1 MEDFIS
7 KKIDDVC
14 NHIKIFFNYLS
25 IQRTGYLTPIDT
37 DKTLESIYKID
48 PSLPRIER
56 QILAQKNVEAKK
68 EGALLQVHKVIN
80 EDMID
85 YIISSIY
92 NCKNYS
98 KPNSSIDKIEI
109 KRKIINFIQNNNV
122 NIENNAINTIVEY
135 IQYCANS
142 ISNIS
147 EDTFSKNYKSLINY
161 VSQNKREF
169 ENYDMDN
176 EWSKMAL
183 QSIFHITLAFLDW
196 LELDILSDLEVD
208 YAVEFILTKNMY
220 DKYKKVFYEHQ
231 ELLEEKKKSP
241 EFKSKFDNLCIE
253 VYKQYKRYNIFV
265 SDKLCVK
272 ITSHI
277 LCMSNYENLL
287 QTLKLGKIFA
297 KPPLVKKDE
306 HILLQNDP
314 YYTQKIDIKLPTLNY
329 VKNILTDQNSPQS
342 VFISEEKLKMHPPNI
357 QELKTTFDLKYHWGQ
372 RKLLMSEILFFSK
385 ILNYKDEERTVVYIG
400 AATGTHIILLTS
412 MFPNLKFD
420 LYDPNDF
427 DNVLRGNKNINIYQ
441 QFFTHKEAE
450 KYKDKNVIFI
460 SDIRTIPEGFR
471 QKEGVYVDAMEE
483 TMKNQEAQ
491 KQYIQIMNP
500 YFSMLKF
507 KCPYPE
513 EGKSKYYKYLKGI
526 VYKQVWAPVISAESR
541 LIISQ
546 KDNYTEINYNIIKHE
561 RQLAYFN
568 LSRQIDFSNEKID
581 FMNISLKDF
590 WNNLVTNVK
599 IFNLDFYLEL
609 FIIHDYYKK
618 FFNAEIAL
626 DKYMELVKTITRVL
640 NANKNISDNQFYFSK
655 SKE

>member
-25 IQRTGYLTPIDT
+25 VQRTGYLTPIDT
-37 DKTLESIYKID
+37 NKALESLYKID
-48 PSLPRIER
+48 TSLSRIER
-56 QILAQKNVEAKK
+56 QILEQKNVEAKR
-68 EGALLQVHKVIN
+68 EGVLLQVHKVIN
-80 EDMID
+80 EDMVD
-85 YIISSIY
+85 YIFSSIY

-98 KPNSSIDKIEI
+98 KPKSSIDKMEI
-109 KRKIINFIQNNNV
+109 KNKIKNFIQNNNV

-147 EDTFSKNYKSLINY
+147 EDSFSKNYKSLINY

-196 LELDILSDLEVD
+196 LELDILSDVEVD
-208 YAVEFILTKNMY
+208 YAVEFILTKYMY
-220 DKYKKVFYEHQ
+220 DKYKKVFYKHQ

-241 EFKSKFDNLCIE
+241 EFKSKFDNFCIE
-253 VYKQYKRYNIFV
+253 VYKQYKKYNIFV
-265 SDKLCVK
+265 SDKLCIK

-277 LCMSNYENLL
+277 LCMSNYEKLL
-287 QTLKLGKIFA
+287 QTLKIGKIVV
-297 KPPLVKKDE
+297 KPLTVKKDE
-306 HILLQNDP
+306 RILLKNDP
-314 YYTQKIDIKLPTLNY
+314 YYTQKIDVKLPTLNY
-329 VKNILTDQNSPQS
+329 VKNILIEQNSPQS
-342 VFISEEKLKMHPPNI
+342 AFISEKLNMLPPNI
-357 QELKTTFDLKYHWGQ
+357 QELKTTFDLRYHWGQ
-372 RKLLMSEILFFSK
+372 RKLLMTEILFFSK
-385 ILNYKDEERTVVYIG
+385 IFNYKDEERTVVYIG

-420 LYDPNDF
+420 LYDPNNF

-441 QFFTHKEAE
+441 QFFTNKEAE
-450 KYKDKNVIFI
+450 KYKNKNVIFI
-460 SDIRTIPEGFR
+460 SDIRTVSSEVNKR
-471 QKEGVYVDAMEE
+471 KEDVDVMEE
-483 TMKNQEAQ
+483 TMKNQESQ

-500 YFSMLKF
+500 YYSMLKF

-526 VYKQVWAPVISAESR
+526 VYKQVWAPVTSAETR

-546 KDNYTEINYNIIKHE
+546 KDNYTEIDYDIIKHE

-581 FMNISLKDF
+581 FMNTSLKDF
-590 WNNLVTNVK
+590 WGNLATNVK

-609 FIIHDYYKK
+609 FVLHYYYKK
-618 FFNAEIAL
+618 FFNTEISV
-626 DKYMELVKTITRVL
+626 DRYIELVKTITRVL
-640 NANKNISDNQFYFSK
+640 NVNKNMSDNQFYFSK

>member
-25 IQRTGYLTPIDT
+25 MERTGYLTPVDT
-37 DKTLESIYKID
+37 NKTLEPIYKIKQ
-48 PSLPRIER
+48 SLSRIER
-56 QILAQKNVEAKK
+56 EIITEKNIEARK
-68 EGALLQVHKVIN
+68 EGVLLQVHKVIN
-80 EDMID
+80 EDMVD

-98 KPNSSIDKIEI
+98 RPNSTIDKISI
-109 KRKIINFIQNNNV
+109 KSKIINYIQNNNV
-122 NIENNAINTIVEY
+122 NIENNAIDAIVEY
-135 IQYCANS
+135 VQYCANS

-147 EDTFSKNYKSLINY
+147 EDTFTKNYNSLINY

-183 QSIFHITLAFLDW
+183 QSMFHITLAFLDW
-196 LELDILSDLEVD
+196 LELDILSDVEVD
-208 YAVEFILTKNMY
+208 YAVEFILTRNMY
-220 DKYKKVFYEHQ
+220 DKYKKIFYKHQ
-231 ELLEEKKKSP
+231 DILEEKKKLP
-241 EFKSKFDNLCIE
+241 EFKSKFDNFCIE

-272 ITSHI
+272 ITTHI

-287 QTLKLGKIFA
+287 KTLKLGKIFA
-297 KPPLVKKDE
+297 KPLVEKDNHILVKS
-306 HILLQNDP
+306 DP
-314 YYTQKIDIKLPTLNY
+314 YYTQKIDVKIPTLNY
-329 VKNILTDQNSPQS
+329 VKNILIDQNSPQS
-342 VFISEEKLKMHPPNI
+342 IFISEKLNMHPPNI
-357 QELKTTFDLKYHWGQ
+357 QDLKPNFDLKYHWGQ

-385 ILNYKDEERTVVYIG
+385 ILNYIDEERTVVYIG
-400 AATGTHIILLTS
+400 AATGTHILLLTS
-412 MFPNLKFD
+412 IFPNLKFD

-427 DNVLRGNKNINIYQ
+427 DNVLMGNKNINIYK
-441 QFFTHKEAE
+441 QFFTNEDAE
-450 KYKDKNVIFI
+450 KYKGKNVIFI
-460 SDIRTIPEGFR
+460 SDIRTIP
-471 QKEGVYVDAMEE
+471 VMEE
-483 TMKNQEAQ
+483 TLKNQQYVQIMEETLKNQEAQ
-491 KQYIQIMNP
+491 KQYVQIMNP

-513 EGKSKYYKYLKGI
+513 DGKSKYYKYLKGI
-526 VYKQVWAPVISAESR
+526 VYKQVWAPFTSAESR

-546 KDNYTEINYNIIKHE
+546 KDNYTEVNYDIIKHE

-568 LSRQIDFSNEKID
+568 LARQIDFSNEKID

-590 WNNLVTNVK
+590 WETLATNVK

-609 FIIHDYYKK
+609 FVLKDYYKK
-618 FFNAEIAL
+618 FFNTEISI
-626 DKYMELVKTITRVL
+626 DRYKELVKTITRVL
-640 NANKNISDNQFYFSK
+640 NVNKNMSSNSQFNFSK